1 MPKPARLGLSVWS
14 LQWTRPA
21 WAEKMGE
28 PLSPSG
34 KERQGYPSLEAR
46 PEAEFPAQGRIGATT
61 PRTPYVGPTA
71 ARRIAVP
78 QVRQV
83 DIAPQRNGNVP
94 RYANVKVGIERP
106 QYRAANSGAKA
117 ASNTVVSSI
126 ALYMYQALIS

>member
-1 MPKPARLGLSVWS
+1 MCRSCCRPRDRGLSVWS

-34 KERQGYPSLEAR
+34 KERQGYTSLEAR
-46 PEAEFPAQGRIGATT
+46 SEAEFPTQGRIGAAA
-61 PRTPYVGPTA
+61 PRAPHVGPTA

-83 DIAPQRNGNVP
+83 DVAPQRNRNVA
-94 RYANVKVGIERP
+94 R
-106 QYRAANSGAKA
+106 
-117 ASNTVVSSI
+117 
-126 ALYMYQALIS
+126 

>member
-34 KERQGYPSLEAR
+34 KERQGYPSLETR
-46 PEAEFPAQGRIGATT
+46 PEAEFPTQGGIGTAT
-61 PRTPYVGPTA
+61 PRARRVGPPTA
-71 ARRIAVP
+71 RCIAVP

-83 DIAPQRNGNVP
+83 NIAPQRNGNVA
-94 RYANVKVGIERP
+94 RYADVKVG
-106 QYRAANSGAKA
+106 
-117 ASNTVVSSI
+117 
-126 ALYMYQALIS
+126 